1 MFLTSNFN
9 RTIFCILVII
19 SLAVDGFQIFSP
31 TPFSKHYSSKP
42 CNVLAMVSNFDE
54 IRTSFDDFDQ
64 IIESISIFKKLYK
77 DIRIPLKF
85 EVPAENPWPYHLH
98 GLRLGKRLE
107 KILSTT
113 EFFEQSEKVKKLED
127 LGFKPDP
134 TSLVDEWDVILDA
147 LKRYYAI
154 HGDLRVPV
162 KFVVPDEGDWPRLS
176 RGLKLGLRVASI
188 RSAGRYIKENQ
199 ERKSQLDE
207 LGFEWRVREHT
218 HKQQMDEDNFDK
230 IYEALKLYKHI
241 FGEIEFIPVNFVVP
255 QSEEWPETLWNLKL
269 GLHFQS
275 IRENEK
281 YFFNN
286 DDKKL
291 KLSELG
297 IEMNKKSDRAS
308 YTKKRFDM
316 VYDALVIYKKLY
328 DDLLVPQAFCVPF
341 GNTAWPEE
349 LWGLKLGV
357 RVSAIR
363 CQGNVYVPE

>member
-1 MFLTSNFN
+1 MILTSNFSLQTFV
-9 RTIFCILVII
+9 RLVIV
-19 SLAVDGFQIFSP
+19 SLIVEGFQIFPP
-31 TPFSKHYSSKP
+31 TLFSKRCCSNYPS
-42 CNVLAMVSNFDE
+42 VLEMVSNFDD

-64 IIESISIFKKLYK
+64 IIESIAIFKNLYK

-113 EFFEQSEKVKKLED
+113 EFFEQIDKVKRLED
-127 LGFKPDP
+127 LGFKPDT

-154 HGDLRVPV
+154 NGDLRVPV
-162 KFVVPDEGDWPRLS
+162 KFIVPDEGDWPRLS

-218 HKQQMDEDNFDK
+218 HKQQMDDDNFDK
-230 IYEALKLYKHI
+230 IFEALTLYKQY
-241 FGEIEFIPVNFVVP
+241 FGEIEFIPANFVVP
-255 QSEEWPETLWNLKL
+255 QSALWPESLWNLKL
-269 GLHFQS
+269 GFHFQS

-316 VYDALVIYKKLY
+316 VYDALVIYKKLHG
-328 DDLLVPQAFCVPF
+328 DLLVPQAFFVPSE
-341 GNTAWPEE
+341 NNVWPEE

-363 CQGNVYVPE
+363 CQGNNTYV